1 MRISI
6 GEHFKLPFMGK
17 DVFIKLTRE
26 IGLKYDSK
34 EGFMITP
41 KTRVD
46 LLVPLL
52 REFLK
57 EDFSFV
63 LTCFICGK
71 TTPCETC
78 VYNNICDR
86 KSVSPACICDSCMS
100 KKDAL
105 FLYSERFIELSGEF

>member
-1 MRISI
+1 MKISI
-6 GEHFKLPFMGK
+6 GEHFKLPFIGK

-41 KTRVD
+41 KTRLG

-52 REFLK
+52 REVFNDDL
-57 EDFSFV
+57 SFV
-63 LTCFICGK
+63 LKCFICGI

-78 VYNNICDR
+78 VYNAICDR

-100 KKDAL
+100 KKDA
-105 FLYSERFIELSGEF
+105 FPLYSEKFMEVSG